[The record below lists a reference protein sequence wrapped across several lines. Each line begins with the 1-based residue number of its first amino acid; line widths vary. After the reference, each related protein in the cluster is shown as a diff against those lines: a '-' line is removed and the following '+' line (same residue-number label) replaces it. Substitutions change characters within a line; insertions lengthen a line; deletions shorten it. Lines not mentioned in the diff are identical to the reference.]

1 MPVRKTASHVS
12 VSGENRNSIT
22 RFHTPEAKPSGVIV
36 VMAVSG
42 RFFQK
47 QIKETELL
55 EFEKTLFSSF
65 PSVRVTRQRV
75 AEKDSY
81 RT

>member
-1 MPVRKTASHVS
+1 MS

-47 QIKETELL
+47 LIKETELL

-65 PSVRVTRQRV
+65 ASVRVTRQRV

-81 RT
+81 RR

>member
-1 MPVRKTASHVS
+1 MS
-12 VSGENRNSIT
+12 VSGGNRNSIT

-36 VMAVSG
+36 VLAVSG

-47 QIKETELL
+47 LIKETELL

-65 PSVRVTRQRV
+65 PSVRVTR
-75 AEKDSY
+75 
-81 RT
+81 

>member
-1 MPVRKTASHVS
+1 
-12 VSGENRNSIT
+12 
-22 RFHTPEAKPSGVIV
+22 
-36 VMAVSG
+36 MAVSG

-47 QIKETELL
+47 LTKETELL

-65 PSVRVTRQRV
+65 ASVRVTRQRV

-81 RT
+81 RR